1 MPRRVVKG
9 KKDWAYKIAASDKGS
24 YYAICIVSYPV
35 YYHSYPAARISASI
49 IALGSFCFT
58 GISGSCVIPSLAHSA
73 SPLLFVP
80 VTFSPFP
87 FL

>member
-1 MPRRVVKG
+1 MALFISADQVDQK
-9 KKDWAYKIAASDKGS
+9 
-24 YYAICIVSYPV
+24 AICIVSYPV
-35 YYHSYPAARISASI
+35 YYHSYPVARISASI
-49 IALGSFCFT
+49 TALGSFCFT

-73 SPLLFVP
+73 SPLIFVP